1 MENSLSAVSGRCS
14 HLPASNESMCMQ
26 GVLSKAHQSC
36 EQRQSSAWMGALPQ
50 PAWGD
55 ADAIEAAIMAC
66 VERCTD
72 GWVTVVAPV
81 LRLATELIS
90 THTKKSSTFALA
102 FLGTAQPHSLPPC
115 LPHLRD
121 AP

>member
-1 MENSLSAVSGRCS
+1 MENSLSAVSGRCP
-14 HLPASNESMCMQ
+14 HLPASKDSMCMQ

-55 ADAIEAAIMAC
+55 ADAIEAATMAC

-90 THTKKSSTFALA
+90 SHIKKCSTFALT